1 MLFVHM
7 MIIIMIIVMIIFI
20 MILYKMIKSS
30 AYNVS
35 SLCKVLYVCYLI

>member
-35 SLCKVLYVCYLI
+35 SLCKPLSIYYPV

>member
-20 MILYKMIKSS
+20 MILYKIIKSS
-30 AYNVS
+30 AYNIS
-35 SLCKVLYVCYLI
+35 SLYKSLSIYYPF